1 MIRRLRRWWRQLVA
15 EIEQATD
22 VRYKAQHMDDDRG

>member
-1 MIRRLRRWWRQLVA
+1 MARKLIQWWRKLVA

-22 VRYKAQHMDDDRG
+22 VRYPMGGR